1 MRYEPVFMAS
11 KCHIAVLVKSI
22 ILLAYLGSS
31 VSEVEVSVDVHAM
44 IATGRNLGHVV
55 PSAAGAERVQQG
67 KRLPESLSTSLQ
79 DHKGKFSIALLTPWN
94 QQCGNAEFAKRLT
107 SGFSSFASIEPI
119 ELENLIEHDSLDSRW
134 KQERYITK
142 LIKQVRESDAE
153 LVHIQHEFCFFGR
166 ARRHADRRL
175 LRLMRNIRKP
185 IVLSLHT
192 WKKSMC
198 WKSGRPWLKGAL
210 SAVSFKMKNRQM
222 RRCLLAADAIVV
234 HSKDTYAKII
244 KAYPRLRKRVYLLPI
259 PVEPIVS
266 EDVTAPYQ
274 KRPGEKWL
282 VLPGFVTRY
291 KGHRYII
298 DAMSSLPAE
307 YRLVVAGGVHPKDR
321 MGHEYWSELLSRI
334 DEVGCQD
341 RVFFTGF
348 LNDPAVQA
356 SVLRQADVFVLPYDE
371 VGQSG
376 SAVLADVL
384 SHGRPIVTSLAR
396 SMFVYRHGND
406 TVYSSSAVDVE
417 DVEKLRQ
424 AIVDAADPAC
434 SPRRQL
440 HQRNVQK
447 QFCLQQM
454 AEQYRAMYE
463 AVLLKASKRKTK

>member
-1 MRYEPVFMAS
+1 M
-11 KCHIAVLVKSI
+11 
-22 ILLAYLGSS
+22 
-31 VSEVEVSVDVHAM
+31 DVHAM
-44 IATGRNLGHVV
+44 ISVGGNLGHVLPQVDTGVRRKSLPSGTSTV
-55 PSAAGAERVQQG
+55 PQ
-67 KRLPESLSTSLQ
+67 ESSR
-79 DHKGKFSIALLTPWN
+79 KISIALLTPWN

-107 SGFSSFASIEPI
+107 SGFGSFAAVEPI
-119 ELENLIEHDSLDSRW
+119 ELENLIEHDTLDSRR

-142 LIKQVRESDAE
+142 LIKQVHASDAD

-166 ARRHADRRL
+166 AQRYADRRL

-185 IVLSLHT
+185 IILSLHT

-198 WKSGRPWLKGAL
+198 WKSEKPSLKSAL
-210 SAVSFKMKNRQM
+210 SAICYKIKNRRM

-259 PVEPIVS
+259 PVEPVVS
-266 EDVTAPYQ
+266 DGVTAPYQ

-282 VLPGFVTRY
+282 VLPGFVSRY
-291 KGHRYII
+291 KGHRHII
-298 DAMSSLPAE
+298 DAMPGLPSE
-307 YRLVVAGGVHPKDR
+307 FRLVIAGGVHPKDR
-321 MGHEYWSELLSRI
+321 LGHEYWSELLTRI

-341 RVFFTGF
+341 RVVFTGF
-348 LNDPAVQA
+348 LDDSAEQAAV
-356 SVLRQADVFVLPYDE
+356 LKQADVFVLPYDE

-384 SHGRPIVTSLAR
+384 SCGRPIVTSLAR

-417 DVEKLRQ
+417 DVDKLQQ
-424 AIVDAADPAC
+424 AVVDATDPVS

-447 QFCLQQM
+447 KFCLYQM
-454 AEQYRAMYE
+454 ATQYKLMYE
-463 AVLLKASKRKTK
+463 SVLAGKSRRSRS

>member
-1 MRYEPVFMAS
+1 M
-11 KCHIAVLVKSI
+11 
-22 ILLAYLGSS
+22 
-31 VSEVEVSVDVHAM
+31 DVHAM
-44 IATGRNLGHVV
+44 ISVGGNLGHVLPQVDTGVRRKSLPSGTSTV
-55 PSAAGAERVQQG
+55 PQ
-67 KRLPESLSTSLQ
+67 ESSR
-79 DHKGKFSIALLTPWN
+79 KISIALLTPWN

-107 SGFSSFASIEPI
+107 SGFGSFAAVEPI
-119 ELENLIEHDSLDSRW
+119 ELENLIEHDTLDSRR

-142 LIKQVRESDAE
+142 LIKQVHASDAD

-166 ARRHADRRL
+166 AQRYADRRL

-185 IVLSLHT
+185 IILSLHT

-198 WKSGRPWLKGAL
+198 WKSEKPSLKSAL
-210 SAVSFKMKNRQM
+210 SAICYKIKNRRM

-259 PVEPIVS
+259 PVEPVVS
-266 EDVTAPYQ
+266 DGVTAPYQ

-282 VLPGFVTRY
+282 VLPGFVSRY
-291 KGHRYII
+291 KGHRHII
-298 DAMSSLPAE
+298 DAMPGLPSE
-307 YRLVVAGGVHPKDR
+307 FRLVIAGGVHPKDR
-321 MGHEYWSELLSRI
+321 LGHEYWSELLTRI

-341 RVFFTGF
+341 RVVFTGF
-348 LNDPAVQA
+348 LDDSAEQAAV
-356 SVLRQADVFVLPYDE
+356 LKQADVFVLPYDE

-384 SHGRPIVTSLAR
+384 SCGRPIVTSLAR

-417 DVEKLRQ
+417 DVDKLQQ
-424 AIVDAADPAC
+424 AVVDATDPVS

-447 QFCLQQM
+447 KFCLYQM
-454 AEQYRAMYE
+454 ATQYKLMYE
-463 AVLLKASKRKTK
+463 SVLAGKSRRSRL

>member
-1 MRYEPVFMAS
+1 MYAGEVF
-11 KCHIAVLVKSI
+11 
-22 ILLAYLGSS
+22 
-31 VSEVEVSVDVHAM
+31 VDVHAM
-44 IATGRNLGHVV
+44 ISVGGNLGHVLPQVDTGVRRKSLPSGTSTV
-55 PSAAGAERVQQG
+55 PQ
-67 KRLPESLSTSLQ
+67 ESSR
-79 DHKGKFSIALLTPWN
+79 KISIALLTPWN

-107 SGFSSFASIEPI
+107 SGFGSFAAVEPI
-119 ELENLIEHDSLDSRW
+119 ELENLIEHDTLDSRR

-142 LIKQVRESDAE
+142 LIKQVHASDAD

-166 ARRHADRRL
+166 AQRYADRRL

-185 IVLSLHT
+185 IILSLHT

-198 WKSGRPWLKGAL
+198 WKSEKPSLKSAL
-210 SAVSFKMKNRQM
+210 SAICYKIKNRRM

-259 PVEPIVS
+259 PVEPVVS
-266 EDVTAPYQ
+266 DGVTAPYQ

-282 VLPGFVTRY
+282 VLPGFVSRY
-291 KGHRYII
+291 KGHRHII
-298 DAMSSLPAE
+298 DAMPGLPSE
-307 YRLVVAGGVHPKDR
+307 FRLVIAGGVHPKDR
-321 MGHEYWSELLSRI
+321 LGHEYWSELLTRI

-341 RVFFTGF
+341 RVVFTGF
-348 LNDPAVQA
+348 LDDSAEQAAV
-356 SVLRQADVFVLPYDE
+356 LKQADVFVLPYDE

-384 SHGRPIVTSLAR
+384 SCGRPIVTSLAR

-417 DVEKLRQ
+417 DVDKLQQ
-424 AIVDAADPAC
+424 AVVDATDPVS

-447 QFCLQQM
+447 KFCLYQM
-454 AEQYRAMYE
+454 ATQYKLMYE
-463 AVLLKASKRKTK
+463 SVLAGKSRRSRL

>member
-1 MRYEPVFMAS
+1 M
-11 KCHIAVLVKSI
+11 
-22 ILLAYLGSS
+22 S
-31 VSEVEVSVDVHAM
+31 VNAM
-44 IATGRNLGHVV
+44 ISAGGNLGHV
-55 PSAAGAERVQQG
+55 
-67 KRLPESLSTSLQ
+67 LPEVNTASRGRSLLSRASTVSQ
-79 DHKGKFSIALLTPWN
+79 ESSKKFSLALLTPWN

-107 SGFSSFASIEPI
+107 SGFTTFATVEPI
-119 ELENLIEHDSLDSRW
+119 ELENLIEHDTLDSRR

-142 LIKQVRESDAE
+142 LIKQVHASDAD

-166 ARRHADRRL
+166 ARRYADRRL

-185 IVLSLHT
+185 IILSLHT

-198 WKSGRPWLKGAL
+198 WKSEKPSLKSAL
-210 SAVSFKMKNRQM
+210 SAICYKIKNRRM

-259 PVEPIVS
+259 PVEPVVS
-266 EDVTAPYQ
+266 DGVTAPYQ

-282 VLPGFVTRY
+282 VLPGFVSRY
-291 KGHRYII
+291 KGHRHII
-298 DAMSSLPAE
+298 DAMPGLPSE
-307 YRLVVAGGVHPKDR
+307 FRLVIAGGVHPKDR
-321 MGHEYWSELLSRI
+321 LGHEYWSELLTRI

-341 RVFFTGF
+341 RVVFTGF
-348 LNDPAVQA
+348 LDDSAEQAAV
-356 SVLRQADVFVLPYDE
+356 LKQADVFVLPYDE

-384 SHGRPIVTSLAR
+384 SCGRPIVTSLAR

-417 DVEKLRQ
+417 DVDKLQQ
-424 AIVDAADPAC
+424 AVVDATDPVS

-447 QFCLQQM
+447 KFCLYQM
-454 AEQYRAMYE
+454 ATQYKLMYE
-463 AVLLKASKRKTK
+463 SVLAGKSRRSRS

>member
-1 MRYEPVFMAS
+1 MYLQFE
-11 KCHIAVLVKSI
+11 VL
-22 ILLAYLGSS
+22 
-31 VSEVEVSVDVHAM
+31 VDVHAM
-44 IATGRNLGHVV
+44 ISVGGNLDHVV
-55 PSAAGAERVQQG
+55 PQSDTSSRG
-67 KRLPESLSTSLQ
+67 KRLFGRGAPAPQ
-79 DHKGKFSIALLTPWN
+79 GIPKKFSIAILTPWN

-107 SGFSSFASIEPI
+107 SGFTSFSTIEPI
-119 ELENLIEHDSLDSRW
+119 ELENLIEHDTLDSRW

-142 LIKQVRESDAE
+142 LIKQVRASDSD

-166 ARRHADRRL
+166 ARRYADRRL

-192 WKKSMC
+192 WKSSMC
-198 WKSGRPWLKGAL
+198 WQSGKPWFKGAL
-210 SAVSFKMKNRQM
+210 SAIYFKIKNRWM

-234 HSKDTYAKII
+234 HSKDTYAKVI
-244 KAYPRLRKRVYLLPI
+244 KAYPKLRKRVFLLPI
-259 PVEPIVS
+259 PVEPVVS
-266 EDVTAPYQ
+266 DGVTAPYQ

-291 KGHRYII
+291 KGHRHII
-298 DAMSSLPAE
+298 DVMSGLPAE

-341 RVFFTGF
+341 RVVFTGF
-348 LNDPAVQA
+348 LNDSAEQA
-356 SVLRQADVFVLPYDE
+356 AVLRQADVFVLPYDE

-384 SHGRPIVTSLAR
+384 SYGRPIVTSLAR

-417 DVEKLRQ
+417 DVEKLHQ

-440 HQRNVQK
+440 HQRNVQQK
-447 QFCLQQM
+447 FCLRQM
-454 AEQYRAMYE
+454 ASQYQAMYE
-463 AVLLKASKRKTK
+463 LVLRKASKRKVQ

>member
-1 MRYEPVFMAS
+1 M
-11 KCHIAVLVKSI
+11 
-22 ILLAYLGSS
+22 
-31 VSEVEVSVDVHAM
+31 DVHAM
-44 IATGRNLGHVV
+44 ISVGGNLGHVLPQVDTGVRRKSLPSRTSTV
-55 PSAAGAERVQQG
+55 PQ
-67 KRLPESLSTSLQ
+67 ESSR
-79 DHKGKFSIALLTPWN
+79 KISIALLTPWN

-107 SGFSSFASIEPI
+107 SGFGSFAAVEPI
-119 ELENLIEHDSLDSRW
+119 ELENLIEHDTLDSRR

-142 LIKQVRESDAE
+142 LIKQVHASDAD

-166 ARRHADRRL
+166 ARRYADRRL

-185 IVLSLHT
+185 IILSLHT

-198 WKSGRPWLKGAL
+198 WKSEKPSLKSAL
-210 SAVSFKMKNRQM
+210 SAICYKIKNRRM

-259 PVEPIVS
+259 PVEPVVS
-266 EDVTAPYQ
+266 DGVTAPYQ

-282 VLPGFVTRY
+282 VLPGFVSRY
-291 KGHRYII
+291 KGHRHII
-298 DAMSSLPAE
+298 DAMPGLPSE
-307 YRLVVAGGVHPKDR
+307 FRLVIAGGVHPKDR
-321 MGHEYWSELLSRI
+321 LGHEYWSELLTRI

-341 RVFFTGF
+341 RVVFTGF
-348 LNDPAVQA
+348 LEDSAEQAAV
-356 SVLRQADVFVLPYDE
+356 LKQADVFVLPYDE

-384 SHGRPIVTSLAR
+384 SCGRPIVTSLAR

-417 DVEKLRQ
+417 DVDKLQQ
-424 AIVDAADPAC
+424 AVVDATDPVS

-447 QFCLQQM
+447 KFCLYQM
-454 AEQYRAMYE
+454 ATQYKLMYE
-463 AVLLKASKRKTK
+463 SVLAGKSRRSRS